1 MKKKILNILRKSKD
15 EYISGERLSEELG
28 ITRAGIWKHIKS
40 LKEAGY
46 VIESISNRG
55 YKLISTPDII
65 DSEEILPLLTT
76 KYIGR
81 NFIHFDEV
89 DSTNVQC
96 RRACSNN
103 PIEGMVVAAEEQ
115 TSGRGRLEQEYG
127 CP

>member
-40 LKEAGY
+40 LKEVGY

-55 YKLISTPDII
+55 YKLVSTPDII
-65 DSEEILPLLTT
+65 DGEEILPLLTT

-81 NFIHFDEV
+81 NFIHFHEV

-96 RRACSNN
+96 RKECSNN
-103 PIEGMVVAAEEQ
+103 PIEGMVVATLWDRAPHQ
-115 TSGRGRLEQEYG
+115 APLL
-127 CP
+127 

>member
-65 DSEEILPLLTT
+65 DSE
-76 KYIGR
+76 
-81 NFIHFDEV
+81 
-89 DSTNVQC
+89 
-96 RRACSNN
+96 
-103 PIEGMVVAAEEQ
+103 
-115 TSGRGRLEQEYG
+115 
-127 CP
+127 